1 MKNKYDNRQLS
12 LFHYLCIQIQKS
24 FRGYYSRKYKQS
36 MRKRKRYCQRISEEG
51 EKVRKMMEKYSEEQI
66 QVIIVI
72 RRILY
77 TFNTS
82 FPFAE
87 RKTGSSIEERKRI
100 QNTSS
105 KSASFIEYA
114 TNIWHLQSIWRVLGG
129 IPELLDYR
137 KP

>member
-1 MKNKYDNRQLS
+1 
-12 LFHYLCIQIQKS
+12 
-24 FRGYYSRKYKQS
+24 

-66 QVIIVI
+66 QVIIVVI
-72 RRILY
+72 FHLKNTIY
-77 TFNTS
+77 AFNTS

-100 QNTSS
+100 QNTST

-114 TNIWHLQSIWRVLGG
+114 TNIWHLQSI
-129 IPELLDYR
+129 
-137 KP
+137 